1 MLTLV
6 YRGQGSRSTD
16 SPYRIVKSLITPGT
30 KLKVLEM
37 FLDDM
42 VRRYTKKLISRS
54 RKITLKKDAFKLTFP
69 HFLLCTD

>member
-16 SPYRIVKSLITPGT
+16 SPYRIVKSLFTPGT

-37 FLDDM
+37 FLGDM

-54 RKITLKKDAFKLTFP
+54 RKITLKKRCIQIDFPAFLAMY
-69 HFLLCTD
+69 

>member
-16 SPYRIVKSLITPGT
+16 SPYRIVKSLFTPGT

-42 VRRYTKKLISRS
+42 VLRYTKKLISRS
-54 RKITLKKDAFKLTFP
+54 RKITLKKRYIQIDFPAFLAMY
-69 HFLLCTD
+69 

>member
-16 SPYRIVKSLITPGT
+16 SQYRIVKSLFTPDT

-42 VRRYTKKLISRS
+42 VRKYTKKLISRS
-54 RKITLKKDAFKLTFP
+54 RKISLKKRCIQIDFPAFLAMY
-69 HFLLCTD
+69 